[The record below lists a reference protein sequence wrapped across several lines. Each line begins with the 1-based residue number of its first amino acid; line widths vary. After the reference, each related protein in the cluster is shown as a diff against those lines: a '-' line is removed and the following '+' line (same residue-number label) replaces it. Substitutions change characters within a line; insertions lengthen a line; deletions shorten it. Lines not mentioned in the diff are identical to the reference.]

1 LAFPDRGAGEE
12 VHQATASR
20 SLGQV
25 KGRQMRRMTTQPR
38 QQHRPELHLR
48 NPLAL
53 VVSQKDMQPV
63 QPPRR
68 HHRQPADGV
77 EEEEACG
84 AADIAAEKEV
94 DET

>member
-1 LAFPDRGAGEE
+1 
-12 VHQATASR
+12 
-20 SLGQV
+20 LG
-25 KGRQMRRMTTQPR
+25 
-38 QQHRPELHLR
+38 
-48 NPLAL
+48 
-53 VVSQKDMQPV
+53 SQKDMQPV

-84 AADIAAEKEV
+84 ASDIAAEKEV